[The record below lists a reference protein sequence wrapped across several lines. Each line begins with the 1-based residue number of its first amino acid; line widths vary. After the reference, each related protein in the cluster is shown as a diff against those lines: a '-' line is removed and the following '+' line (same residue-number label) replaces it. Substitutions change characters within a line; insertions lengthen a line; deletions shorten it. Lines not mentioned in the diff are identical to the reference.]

1 MRKRTYLLPGDNVD
15 MSSNSITSEQLVA
28 AEAVQYDAAHAIEK
42 QVRLV
47 AGPGTG
53 KSSTIEERIR
63 WLLAGGTK
71 PQAIAVVSFTRA
83 SALDLQYRIRSYC
96 EKHNQPDADKVST
109 TTLHSLALRILR
121 RSGLLAFYPV
131 NPLVLDDW
139 ELENIYDSEF
149 GHAQG
154 ISSKQRREAIRR
166 FYEARW
172 STGIDN
178 APTYVP
184 PKSPITPQEQT
195 RFQAFHEPTA
205 KVYSCVLPGE
215 IVRKC
220 VDATLSGT
228 LNSVQLLSLQHL
240 VVDEYQDL
248 NPSDLQF
255 IDLLA
260 AEGVTV
266 FVAGDDDQSI
276 YSFRHASPEGIQR
289 FSEKY
294 PRAKIKILN
303 DCFRCTQSVLAA
315 ATTLIESNSAPNRI
329 QKNLVSLYK
338 KSKPPNEGVVYRWK
352 FGNGQVE
359 AKAIAES
366 CTSLIEAGLQ
376 HKDILILL
384 ATCDPRVALWP
395 AIKKA
400 LENKKLPFEHPREQG
415 FSNSDAGRIV
425 LSLIR
430 IVCSRDDAG
439 TPDDFMA
446 HRVLLGLMSGV
457 GVGTCDSIRQA
468 VLTTPNISF
477 RDLFYKPLP
486 ANVFTTVRTRNA
498 LNHVRDI
505 CSQIADWMPSDT
517 LSQRMNEI
525 STILSN
531 TTNAQAVAVWN
542 EYASSLDD
550 QMNLEELRNYVWAD
564 TDQQRADVLGLVY
577 ERLNKP
583 MPDTAGFP
591 PKIRV
596 MTMHGAK
603 GLSAKVVFI
612 PGLEQGILP
621 NSHQT
626 PYPAQVLEAARLLY
640 VSITR
645 ARATCIL
652 SFATHRTLYGNN
664 QDQTHSQ
671 FAAQTGGAF
680 IWRNGGLTQQELNS
694 VIQSVHLL

>member
-1 MRKRTYLLPGDNVD
+1 

-28 AEAVQYDAAHAIEK
+28 AEAVQHDAAHAIEK

-83 SALDLQYRIRSYC
+83 SALDLQYRIRCYC
-96 EKHNQPDADKVST
+96 TEHHQPNADKVST

-131 NPLVLDDW
+131 SPLVLDDW

-154 ISSKQRREAIRR
+154 ISSKRRREAIRR

-178 APTYVP
+178 APTYISP
-184 PKSPITPQEQT
+184 ELPITPQEQAS
-195 RFQAFHEPTA
+195 FQAFHEPTA

-220 VDATLSGT
+220 VKATLSGT
-228 LNSVQLLSLQHL
+228 LNSAQLLSLQHL

-260 AEGVTV
+260 ADGVTV

-276 YSFRHASPEGIQR
+276 YSFRHASPEGIQK
-289 FSEKY
+289 FPDKY
-294 PRAKIKILN
+294 PQAGTKILN
-303 DCFRCTQSVLAA
+303 DCFRCTQNVLAA
-315 ATTLIESNSAPNRI
+315 ATALIESNSAPNRI
-329 QKNLVSLYK
+329 QKNIVSLYK
-338 KSKPPNEGVVYRWK
+338 KSNPLNEGVVYRWK

-366 CTSLIEAGLQ
+366 CASLIEADLQ
-376 HKDILILL
+376 PNDILILL
-384 ATCDPRVALWP
+384 ATCNPSVVLWP
-395 AIKKA
+395 AIKEA
-400 LENKKLPFEHPREQG
+400 LEHKMFPFEHPREGG
-415 FSNSDAGRIV
+415 FSNSEAGMIV

-430 IVCSRDDAG
+430 IVCSRDDDG
-439 TPDDFMA
+439 MPEDFMA

-468 VLTTPNISF
+468 VLATPNLSF
-477 RDLFYKPLP
+477 RDLFYRPL
-486 ANVFTTVRTRNA
+486 AADIFTVRARNA
-498 LNHVRDI
+498 LNRVRDI
-505 CSQIADWMPSDT
+505 CSQIAGWMPSDT
-517 LSQRMNEI
+517 LSQRKNEI
-525 STILSN
+525 STILAN
-531 TTNAQAVAVWN
+531 TINSQAVAVWN
-542 EYASSLDD
+542 DYALLLDD

-564 TDQQRADVLGLVY
+564 TDQQRADVLGSVY
-577 ERLNKP
+577 ERLSKP
-583 MPDTAGFP
+583 MPAAAGFP

-621 NSHQT
+621 NSHQI

-645 ARATCIL
+645 ARAACIL

-664 QDQTHSQ
+664 QNQTHSQ